1 MTCAQLRHN
10 WHKLKGVSREIKGH
24 KPKGKNTMK
33 DKKKK
38 KTASNP
44 AAVYHDFKDR
54 SFSHDVTAAMLV
66 FQTNRVGIGLFSY
79 VKNFLCSHKFG
90 TFGTFEQRAPGRW
103 LCCLETQNAR

>member
-38 KTASNP
+38 KKLQVTLPLFIMIS
-44 AAVYHDFKDR
+44 KIDR
-54 SFSHDVTAAMLV
+54 FHMTSRRPCWCSKQIVWELDSFLM
-66 FQTNRVGIGLFSY
+66 
-79 VKNFLCSHKFG
+79 
-90 TFGTFEQRAPGRW
+90 
-103 LCCLETQNAR
+103 